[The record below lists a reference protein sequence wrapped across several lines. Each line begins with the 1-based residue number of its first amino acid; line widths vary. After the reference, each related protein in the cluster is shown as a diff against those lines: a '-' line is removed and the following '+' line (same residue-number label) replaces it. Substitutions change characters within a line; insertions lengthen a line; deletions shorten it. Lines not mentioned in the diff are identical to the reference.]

1 MFSPG
6 LHMGVIGVVRRTTF
20 KIIFSTKNTDFQNLM
35 FKGKILVGALLDQTL
50 DFQFILTLTLL
61 IMGFSNRFQTKATF
75 FFPLKSKPSIS
86 IHVFLMHVIY
96 HETYAPKAR
105 QVCSKLTKILQ
116 KQLE

>member
-20 KIIFSTKNTDFQNLM
+20 KIIFSIKNTNFQNLM

-61 IMGFSNRFQTKATF
+61 IMGFSNRFQTKAIF
-75 FFPLKSKPSIS
+75 VFSSKIKAINIYTCILNACKIS
-86 IHVFLMHVIY
+86 
-96 HETYAPKAR
+96 
-105 QVCSKLTKILQ
+105 
-116 KQLE
+116 

>member
-20 KIIFSTKNTDFQNLM
+20 KIIFSIKNTDFQNLM

-61 IMGFSNRFQTKATF
+61 IMGFSNRFQTKAIF
-75 FFPLKSKPSIS
+75 VFSSKIKAINIYTRILNACKIS
-86 IHVFLMHVIY
+86 
-96 HETYAPKAR
+96 
-105 QVCSKLTKILQ
+105 
-116 KQLE
+116 